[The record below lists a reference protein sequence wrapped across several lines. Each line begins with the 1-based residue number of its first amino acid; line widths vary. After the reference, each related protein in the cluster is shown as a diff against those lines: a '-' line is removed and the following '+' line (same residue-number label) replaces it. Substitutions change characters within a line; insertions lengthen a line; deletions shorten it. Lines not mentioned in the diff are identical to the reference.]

1 MKRKPLPAKSKFS
14 AFIELTKP
22 RITILILIST
32 ALGYYL
38 AESAMINYLNFFY
51 TILGT
56 AILSGGA
63 GTINHCIERD
73 LDMLMDRTKSRP
85 IPTGLI
91 SIKTALNFGLA
102 QSIIGLAILWVFVN
116 QLTAT
121 LGLAT
126 ILLYL
131 FVYTPLKKIT
141 WLNTTIGAI
150 PGAMPALGG
159 WAASAN
165 ELSPNAW
172 ILFAILFLWQHPHFY
187 AIAIMCKDDYE
198 RAGFKMLPVIE
209 KENHRTNRQI
219 IWHAFLLIPVSLY
232 FVVTGALGI
241 FYFWGALLLGI
252 VYLISSIPLLIEAV
266 DVSSLPLVNALLN
279 LTTTILLII
288 GYVLIKLKKREMHR
302 SVMLTAFFSSALFL
316 VSYVIYHWFKS
327 GPKAYTGE
335 WISVY
340 YPILVTHIILAMII
354 LPLAMITLYRGWVF
368 QIQQHRKIA
377 RITLPIWLYVS
388 VTGIIIYLMLYT

>member
-1 MKRKPLPAKSKFS
+1 MKRKPLPAKSKAA

-38 AESAMINYLNFFY
+38 AESEMINYLNFFY

-63 GTINHCIERD
+63 GTINHCIEKD

-85 IPTGLI
+85 IPAGLI
-91 SIKTALNFGLA
+91 SINTALNFGLA
-102 QSIIGLAILWVFVN
+102 QSIIGFAILWVLVN
-116 QLTAT
+116 QLTAI

-126 ILLYL
+126 IVLYL

-141 WLNTTIGAI
+141 WLNTTVGAI

-165 ELSPNAW
+165 QLSPNAW

-252 VYLISSIPLLIEAV
+252 VYLASGIPLLKE
-266 DVSSLPLVNALLN
+266 SSIKNAKLLLRTSVVYLPL
-279 LTTTILLII
+279 
-288 GYVLIKLKKREMHR
+288 
-302 SVMLTAFFSSALFL
+302 LF
-316 VSYVIYHWFKS
+316 I
-327 GPKAYTGE
+327 
-335 WISVY
+335 
-340 YPILVTHIILAMII
+340 IILID
-354 LPLAMITLYRGWVF
+354 LNY
-368 QIQQHRKIA
+368 
-377 RITLPIWLYVS
+377 Y
-388 VTGIIIYLMLYT
+388 

>member
-63 GTINHCIERD
+63 GTINHCIEKD

-85 IPTGLI
+85 IPAGLI

-102 QSIIGLAILWVFVN
+102 QSIIGFAILWVFVN

-159 WAASAN
+159 WAASVN

-252 VYLISSIPLLIEAV
+252 VYLISSIPLLKE
-266 DVSSLPLVNALLN
+266 SSIKNAKLLLRTSVAYLPL
-279 LTTTILLII
+279 LLII
-288 GYVLIKLKKREMHR
+288 ILIDLN
-302 SVMLTAFFSSALFL
+302 
-316 VSYVIYHWFKS
+316 
-327 GPKAYTGE
+327 
-335 WISVY
+335 Y
-340 YPILVTHIILAMII
+340 Y
-354 LPLAMITLYRGWVF
+354 
-368 QIQQHRKIA
+368 
-377 RITLPIWLYVS
+377 
-388 VTGIIIYLMLYT
+388 

>member
-22 RITILILIST
+22 RITLLILIST

-102 QSIIGLAILWVFVN
+102 QSIIGFAILWVFVN
-116 QLTAT
+116 QLTAI

-252 VYLISSIPLLIEAV
+252 VYLISSIPLLKE
-266 DVSSLPLVNALLN
+266 SSIKNAKLLLRTSVAYLPL
-279 LTTTILLII
+279 LLII
-288 GYVLIKLKKREMHR
+288 ILIDLN
-302 SVMLTAFFSSALFL
+302 
-316 VSYVIYHWFKS
+316 
-327 GPKAYTGE
+327 
-335 WISVY
+335 Y
-340 YPILVTHIILAMII
+340 Y
-354 LPLAMITLYRGWVF
+354 
-368 QIQQHRKIA
+368 
-377 RITLPIWLYVS
+377 
-388 VTGIIIYLMLYT
+388 

>member
-1 MKRKPLPAKSKFS
+1 MKRKPLPAKSKVS

-38 AESAMINYLNFFY
+38 AESEMINYLNFFY

-63 GTINHCIERD
+63 GTINHCIEKD

-85 IPTGLI
+85 IPAGLI
-91 SIKTALNFGLA
+91 SIKTALSFGLA
-102 QSIIGLAILWVFVN
+102 QSIIGFAILWVLVN
-116 QLTAT
+116 QLTAI

-126 ILLYL
+126 IVLYL

-141 WLNTTIGAI
+141 WLNTTVGAI

-165 ELSPNAW
+165 QLSPNAW

-252 VYLISSIPLLIEAV
+252 VYLISSIPLLKE
-266 DVSSLPLVNALLN
+266 SSIKNAKLLLRTSVAYLPL
-279 LTTTILLII
+279 LLII
-288 GYVLIKLKKREMHR
+288 ILID
-302 SVMLTAFFSSALFL
+302 
-316 VSYVIYHWFKS
+316 INYH
-327 GPKAYTGE
+327 
-335 WISVY
+335 
-340 YPILVTHIILAMII
+340 
-354 LPLAMITLYRGWVF
+354 
-368 QIQQHRKIA
+368 
-377 RITLPIWLYVS
+377 
-388 VTGIIIYLMLYT
+388 

>member
-63 GTINHCIERD
+63 GTINHCIEKD

-85 IPTGLI
+85 IPAGLI
-91 SIKTALNFGLA
+91 SIKTALSFGLA
-102 QSIIGLAILWVFVN
+102 QSIIGFAILWVLVN
-116 QLTAT
+116 QLTAI

-126 ILLYL
+126 IVLYL

-141 WLNTTIGAI
+141 WLTTTVGAI

-165 ELSPNAW
+165 QLSPNAW

-252 VYLISSIPLLIEAV
+252 VYLISSIPLLKE
-266 DVSSLPLVNALLN
+266 SSIKNAKLLLRTSVAYLPL
-279 LTTTILLII
+279 LLII
-288 GYVLIKLKKREMHR
+288 ILIDLN
-302 SVMLTAFFSSALFL
+302 
-316 VSYVIYHWFKS
+316 
-327 GPKAYTGE
+327 
-335 WISVY
+335 Y
-340 YPILVTHIILAMII
+340 Y
-354 LPLAMITLYRGWVF
+354 
-368 QIQQHRKIA
+368 
-377 RITLPIWLYVS
+377 
-388 VTGIIIYLMLYT
+388 

>member
-1 MKRKPLPAKSKFS
+1 MKRKPLPAKSKVS

-38 AESAMINYLNFFY
+38 AESEMINYLNFFY

-63 GTINHCIERD
+63 GTINHCIEKD

-85 IPTGLI
+85 IPAGLI
-91 SIKTALNFGLA
+91 SIKTALSFGLV
-102 QSIIGLAILWVFVN
+102 QSIIGFAILWVLVN
-116 QLTAT
+116 QLTAI

-126 ILLYL
+126 IVLYL

-165 ELSPNAW
+165 QLSPNAW

-252 VYLISSIPLLIEAV
+252 VYLASGIPLLKE
-266 DVSSLPLVNALLN
+266 SSIKNAKLLLRTSVVYLPL
-279 LTTTILLII
+279 LLII
-288 GYVLIKLKKREMHR
+288 ILIDLN
-302 SVMLTAFFSSALFL
+302 
-316 VSYVIYHWFKS
+316 
-327 GPKAYTGE
+327 
-335 WISVY
+335 Y
-340 YPILVTHIILAMII
+340 Y
-354 LPLAMITLYRGWVF
+354 
-368 QIQQHRKIA
+368 
-377 RITLPIWLYVS
+377 
-388 VTGIIIYLMLYT
+388 

>member
-14 AFIELTKP
+14 ALIELTKP

-38 AESAMINYLNFFY
+38 AESEMINYLNFFY

-63 GTINHCIERD
+63 GTINHCIEKD

-85 IPTGLI
+85 IPAGLI
-91 SIKTALNFGLA
+91 SIKTALSFGLA
-102 QSIIGLAILWVFVN
+102 QSIIGFAILWVLVN
-116 QLTAT
+116 QLTAI

-126 ILLYL
+126 IVLYL

-141 WLNTTIGAI
+141 WLNTTVGAI

-252 VYLISSIPLLIEAV
+252 VYLASGIPLLKE
-266 DVSSLPLVNALLN
+266 SSIKNAKLLLRTSVVYLPL
-279 LTTTILLII
+279 LLII
-288 GYVLIKLKKREMHR
+288 ILIDLN
-302 SVMLTAFFSSALFL
+302 
-316 VSYVIYHWFKS
+316 
-327 GPKAYTGE
+327 
-335 WISVY
+335 Y
-340 YPILVTHIILAMII
+340 Y
-354 LPLAMITLYRGWVF
+354 
-368 QIQQHRKIA
+368 
-377 RITLPIWLYVS
+377 
-388 VTGIIIYLMLYT
+388 

>member
-91 SIKTALNFGLA
+91 SLKTAFNFGLS
-102 QSIIGLAILWVFVN
+102 QSIIGFAILWVFVN
-116 QLTAT
+116 QLTAI

-252 VYLISSIPLLIEAV
+252 VYLISSIPLLKE
-266 DVSSLPLVNALLN
+266 SSIKNAKLLLRTSVAYLPL
-279 LTTTILLII
+279 LLII
-288 GYVLIKLKKREMHR
+288 ILIDLN
-302 SVMLTAFFSSALFL
+302 
-316 VSYVIYHWFKS
+316 
-327 GPKAYTGE
+327 
-335 WISVY
+335 Y
-340 YPILVTHIILAMII
+340 Y
-354 LPLAMITLYRGWVF
+354 
-368 QIQQHRKIA
+368 
-377 RITLPIWLYVS
+377 
-388 VTGIIIYLMLYT
+388 

>member
-38 AESAMINYLNFFY
+38 AESAMINYINFFY

-91 SIKTALNFGLA
+91 SIKTAFSFGLS
-102 QSIIGLAILWVFVN
+102 QSIIGFAILWVFVN
-116 QLTAT
+116 QLTAI

-252 VYLISSIPLLIEAV
+252 VYLISSIPLLKE
-266 DVSSLPLVNALLN
+266 SSIKNAKLLLRTSVAYLPL
-279 LTTTILLII
+279 LLII
-288 GYVLIKLKKREMHR
+288 ILIDLN
-302 SVMLTAFFSSALFL
+302 
-316 VSYVIYHWFKS
+316 
-327 GPKAYTGE
+327 
-335 WISVY
+335 Y
-340 YPILVTHIILAMII
+340 Y
-354 LPLAMITLYRGWVF
+354 
-368 QIQQHRKIA
+368 
-377 RITLPIWLYVS
+377 
-388 VTGIIIYLMLYT
+388 

>member
-1 MKRKPLPAKSKFS
+1 MKRKPLPAKSKVL

-38 AESAMINYLNFFY
+38 AESEMINYLNFFY

-63 GTINHCIERD
+63 GTINHCIEKD

-85 IPTGLI
+85 IPAGLI
-91 SIKTALNFGLA
+91 SIKTALSFGLA
-102 QSIIGLAILWVFVN
+102 QSIIGFAILWVLVN
-116 QLTAT
+116 QLTAI

-126 ILLYL
+126 IVLYL

-165 ELSPNAW
+165 QLSPNAW

-252 VYLISSIPLLIEAV
+252 VYLASGIPLLKE
-266 DVSSLPLVNALLN
+266 SSIKNAKLLLRTSVVYLPL
-279 LTTTILLII
+279 LLII
-288 GYVLIKLKKREMHR
+288 ILIDLN
-302 SVMLTAFFSSALFL
+302 
-316 VSYVIYHWFKS
+316 
-327 GPKAYTGE
+327 
-335 WISVY
+335 Y
-340 YPILVTHIILAMII
+340 Y
-354 LPLAMITLYRGWVF
+354 
-368 QIQQHRKIA
+368 
-377 RITLPIWLYVS
+377 
-388 VTGIIIYLMLYT
+388 

>member
-38 AESAMINYLNFFY
+38 AESAMINYINFFY

-91 SIKTALNFGLA
+91 SIKTAFNFGLS
-102 QSIIGLAILWVFVN
+102 QSIIGFVILWVFVN
-116 QLTAT
+116 HLTAI

-252 VYLISSIPLLIEAV
+252 VYLISSIPLLKE
-266 DVSSLPLVNALLN
+266 SSIKNAKLLLRTSVAYLPL
-279 LTTTILLII
+279 LLII
-288 GYVLIKLKKREMHR
+288 ILIDLN
-302 SVMLTAFFSSALFL
+302 
-316 VSYVIYHWFKS
+316 
-327 GPKAYTGE
+327 
-335 WISVY
+335 Y
-340 YPILVTHIILAMII
+340 Y
-354 LPLAMITLYRGWVF
+354 
-368 QIQQHRKIA
+368 
-377 RITLPIWLYVS
+377 
-388 VTGIIIYLMLYT
+388 

>member
-1 MKRKPLPAKSKFS
+1 MKRKPLPAKSKVS

-38 AESAMINYLNFFY
+38 AESEMINYLNFFY

-63 GTINHCIERD
+63 GTINHCIEKD

-85 IPTGLI
+85 IPAGLI
-91 SIKTALNFGLA
+91 SIKTALSFGLA
-102 QSIIGLAILWVFVN
+102 QSIIGFAILWVLVN
-116 QLTAT
+116 QLTAI

-126 ILLYL
+126 IVLYL

-165 ELSPNAW
+165 QLSPNAW

-198 RAGFKMLPVIE
+198 RAGFKILPVIE

-252 VYLISSIPLLIEAV
+252 VYLASGIPLLKE
-266 DVSSLPLVNALLN
+266 SSIKNAKLLLRTSVVYLPL
-279 LTTTILLII
+279 LLII
-288 GYVLIKLKKREMHR
+288 ILIDLN
-302 SVMLTAFFSSALFL
+302 
-316 VSYVIYHWFKS
+316 
-327 GPKAYTGE
+327 
-335 WISVY
+335 Y
-340 YPILVTHIILAMII
+340 Y
-354 LPLAMITLYRGWVF
+354 
-368 QIQQHRKIA
+368 
-377 RITLPIWLYVS
+377 
-388 VTGIIIYLMLYT
+388 